1 MSVLR
6 AVVALRSAAPSSLA
20 AAAPRA
26 ATRRCATSTRRLPV
40 AALLVSG
47 AALALSCG
55 GADTEVGEGAP
66 STSIVLGTGE
76 AQFEPMDGEPTLR
89 LVRGAQGGFHVWA
102 SMLAYGFSSP
112 QLDMLLTTTVDD
124 EPASSL
130 VMHARL
136 TMRDVID
143 ASGNP
148 AQSFAGFPAQVKG
161 ARCADGRRVGL
172 LLQLSEPGGGSSEDA
187 RYCVAEV
194 DEASR
199 SADCP

>member
-1 MSVLR
+1 MLR
-6 AVVALRSAAPSSLA
+6 A
-20 AAAPRA
+20 A
-26 ATRRCATSTRRLPV
+26 ATWCSRASRRRLAV
-40 AALLVSG
+40 AAWLGSG
-47 AALALSCG
+47 AALTLGCG
-55 GADTEVGEGAP
+55 SNPDDDASASP
-66 STSIVLGTGE
+66 TSVVLGTGE
-76 AQFEPMDGEPTLR
+76 AEFQAMEGEPTLR

-102 SMLAYGFSSP
+102 SVLAYGFSSP
-112 QLDMLLTTTVDD
+112 RLDLLLTTTLDD
-124 EPASSL
+124 EPDSSL

-136 TMRDVID
+136 TMRDVLD
-143 ASGNP
+143 PEGNP

-172 LLQLSEPGGGSSEDA
+172 ELQLSEPGGGSSRDV

>member
-1 MSVLR
+1 MLR
-6 AVVALRSAAPSSLA
+6 ATATWCS
-20 AAAPRA
+20 RA
-26 ATRRCATSTRRLPV
+26 SRRRLPV
-40 AALLVSG
+40 VAWFGSG
-47 AALALSCG
+47 AVLLLGCG
-55 GADTEVGEGAP
+55 SNPDDA
-66 STSIVLGTGE
+66 TSASPTSVLLGTGE
-76 AQFEPMDGEPTLR
+76 AEFEAMDGEPTLR

-112 QLDMLLTTTVDD
+112 QLDMLLTTSVDD
-124 EPASSL
+124 EPDSRL

-136 TMRDVID
+136 TMRDVLD
-143 ASGNP
+143 PSGNP

-172 LLQLSEPGGGSSEDA
+172 ELQLSEPGGGASGDV

>member
-1 MSVLR
+1 VLR
-6 AVVALRSAAPSSLA
+6 AAVALRSAAA
-20 AAAPRA
+20 ARRAAPRRSA
-26 ATRRCATSTRRLPV
+26 PSTRRLPV

-47 AALALSCG
+47 AALALACG
-55 GADTEVGEGAP
+55 GGTDGNPAASE
-66 STSIVLGTGE
+66 TSVVLGTGE
-76 AQFEPMDGEPTLR
+76 AEFEPMDGEPTLR
-89 LVRGAQGGFHVWA
+89 LVQGAQGGFHVWA

-112 QLDMLLTTTVDD
+112 QLDMLLTTSVDD
-124 EPASSL
+124 EPDSRL

-136 TMRDVID
+136 TMRDVLD
-143 ASGNP
+143 PSGNP

-172 LLQLSEPGGGSSEDA
+172 ELQLSEPGGGASGDV

>member
-1 MSVLR
+1 ML
-6 AVVALRSAAPSSLA
+6 AP
-20 AAAPRA
+20 
-26 ATRRCATSTRRLPV
+26 
-40 AALLVSG
+40 G
-47 AALALSCG
+47 AALALGCG
-55 GADTEVGEGAP
+55 STQDGDASAP
-66 STSIVLGTGE
+66 RTSVVLGTGE
-76 AQFEPMDGEPTLR
+76 AEFEAMDGEPTLR

-102 SMLAYGFSSP
+102 SVLAYGFSSP
-112 QLDMLLTTTVDD
+112 RLDLRLTTTVDD
-124 EPASSL
+124 EPDSSL

-136 TMRDVID
+136 TMRDVLD
-143 ASGNP
+143 PDGNP

-172 LLQLSEPGGGSSEDA
+172 ELQLSEPGGGSSRDV

>member
-1 MSVLR
+1 MSPVR
-6 AVVALRSAAPSSLA
+6 AAVALRSAAA
-20 AAAPRA
+20 ARGAAPRRSA
-26 ATRRCATSTRRLPV
+26 ASRRRLAF
-40 AALLVSG
+40 AAWLGAG
-47 AALALSCG
+47 AALACGGG
-55 GADTEVGEGAP
+55 GADELAGP
-66 STSIVLGTGE
+66 SSTSVVLGTGE

-112 QLDMLLTTTVDD
+112 QLDMLLTTSVDD
-124 EPASSL
+124 EPDSSL

-136 TMRDVID
+136 TMRDVLD
-143 ASGNP
+143 PSGNP
-148 AQSFAGFPAQVKG
+148 AQSFAGFPAQVKS

-172 LLQLSEPGGGSSEDA
+172 EVQLSEPGGGASGDV